1 MHSESISIT
10 RDRKINDRPN
20 RSAVKIV
27 QNIPN
32 DFQEFS
38 KDLKITKT
46 LIKSISKAVPLKILN
61 LLKSYSIINLNS
73 ISQIEWVKSKY
84 YSFISKKSK
93 PLFSLRNDE
102 GNYTIEGVYRA
113 FEAERRTKSYSSLA
127 VKSNHYKNT
136 RSPGPVRLTLPSP
149 GLRQSG
155 SVRSMSKIHVRT

>member
-1 MHSESISIT
+1 MHSEALSIT
-10 RDRKINDRPN
+10 GDRKINDRPN
-20 RSAVKIV
+20 RSALRFV

-32 DFQEFS
+32 DFQETC
-38 KDLKITKT
+38 KDLKIK
-46 LIKSISKAVPLKILN
+46 KISKAYLLKILN
-61 LLKSYSIINLNS
+61 LLKSYLIINLNF
-73 ISQIEWVKSKY
+73 ISQIGWVKSKY

-93 PLFSLRNDE
+93 SLFSLRNDE
-102 GNYTIEGVYRA
+102 GKYTIEGVYRA

>member
-32 DFQEFS
+32 
-38 KDLKITKT
+38 
-46 LIKSISKAVPLKILN
+46 KSISKAVPLKILN